1 MKATTYLQIAYLVSQ
16 ESKCCSWKVGA
27 VIAKDDR
34 IIATGYNGSPSGQ
47 TNCCDHAE
55 EKGWTKYFQHQ
66 TMQPGGKTLLLKE
79 HREDHSKWSAV
90 NEIHAELNAIIF
102 AAKKG
107 ISIEGGTMYVTLSP
121 CADCAKAIA
130 QSGIKTLVYAESY
143 DKLSDG
149 WDQIL
154 VDSGIEVV
162 KFQKS
167 HLKLLDFTQINTFNG
182 ES

>member
-27 VIAKDDR
+27 LIAKDDR

-47 TNCCDHAE
+47 TNCCDHAS
-55 EKGWTKYFQHQ
+55 EKDWTKFVKDLSVSR
-66 TMQPGGKTLLLKE
+66 GKMMLKPE
-79 HREDHSKWSAV
+79 YREDHSKWSAI

-154 VDSGIEVV
+154 IDSGIKVV
-162 KFQKS
+162 KFQKQ
-167 HLKLLDFTQINTFNG
+167 HLNLLDFTQINTFNG
-182 ES
+182 VT